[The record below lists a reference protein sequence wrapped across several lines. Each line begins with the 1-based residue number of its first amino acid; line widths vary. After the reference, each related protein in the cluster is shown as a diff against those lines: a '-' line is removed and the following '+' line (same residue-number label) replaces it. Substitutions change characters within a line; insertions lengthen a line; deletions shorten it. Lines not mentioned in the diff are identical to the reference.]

1 MTAPDAGPAVSD
13 RMNEGSAGSAGSDV
27 KSQIR
32 DVKNQV
38 VDHAK
43 TTLTE
48 ARDSAA
54 TSLTG
59 SKGRLAD
66 QVTHVA
72 DAFRSTTDHL
82 RQNDQPQ
89 LAGYADGVARQAE
102 RLAGYLRT
110 ADFRAM
116 GEDVRE
122 LARRQ
127 PALVVGGAFALGLL
141 AARFLEELGAEDGR
155 RVQRRLPSRRGGGA
169 VVQRWRLRC
178 DRLWHRGLRHRRV
191 WYRQP
196 RSGGRTRCRTLE
208 CARSAPSPSSWDS

>member
-1 MTAPDAGPAVSD
+1 MTAPDRAPAAID
-13 RMNEGSAGSAGSDV
+13 RTYDGADDARGSDV

-32 DVKNQV
+32 EVKNQV

-43 TTLTE
+43 TTLTQ

-54 TSLTG
+54 SSLTD
-59 SKGRLAD
+59 SKGRLAE

-72 DAFRSTTDHL
+72 NAFRTTTDHL

-116 GEDVRE
+116 GDDVRD

-141 AARFLEELGAEDGR
+141 AARFLKSSDRKTRAETRGEFHRAGIPEQSFTDTGFDAYSGQADAFSGA
-155 RVQRRLPSRRGGGA
+155 
-169 VVQRWRLRC
+169 
-178 DRLWHRGLRHRRV
+178 
-191 WYRQP
+191 
-196 RSGGRTRCRTLE
+196 SGGRDAGR
-208 CARSAPSPSSWDS
+208 

>member
-1 MTAPDAGPAVSD
+1 MTAPDRAPAISD
-13 RMNEGSAGSAGSDV
+13 RAYDTADRADGGM

-38 VDHAK
+38 VDQAK
-43 TTLTE
+43 TTLTQ

-54 TSLTG
+54 SSLTG

-72 DAFRSTTDHL
+72 DAFRTTTDHL
-82 RQNDQPQ
+82 RQNDQSQ
-89 LAGYADGVARQAE
+89 LAGYADGIARQAE

-116 GEDVRE
+116 GDDVQE

-141 AARFLEELGAEDGR
+141 AARFLKSSERKTRDEARADFHRAGIPEQSFTDTGFDAYSGQADAFYGA
-155 RVQRRLPSRRGGGA
+155 
-169 VVQRWRLRC
+169 
-178 DRLWHRGLRHRRV
+178 
-191 WYRQP
+191 
-196 RSGGRTRCRTLE
+196 SGGRDAGR
-208 CARSAPSPSSWDS
+208 

>member
-1 MTAPDAGPAVSD
+1 MTAPDNARVLSD
-13 RMNEGSAGSAGSDV
+13 RTYDGADGAGGSGV

-38 VDHAK
+38 VDQAK

-54 TSLTG
+54 SSLSS
-59 SKGRLAD
+59 SKGRLAE

-72 DAFRSTTDHL
+72 DAFRTTTDHL
-82 RQNDQPQ
+82 RRNDQPQ
-89 LAGYADGVARQAE
+89 LAGYADGVARQAD
-102 RLAGYLRT
+102 RLAGYLRN

-116 GEDVRE
+116 GDDVRE

-141 AARFLEELGAEDGR
+141 AARFLKSSE
-155 RVQRRLPSRRGGGA
+155 RRGREESRGEFHRAGIPEQSFTDTGFDAYSGQADAFYGA
-169 VVQRWRLRC
+169 
-178 DRLWHRGLRHRRV
+178 
-191 WYRQP
+191 
-196 RSGGRTRCRTLE
+196 SGGRDAGR
-208 CARSAPSPSSWDS
+208 

>member
-1 MTAPDAGPAVSD
+1 MTAPATTPAATAGAHMSPD
-13 RMNEGSAGSAGSDV
+13 GSAPSGV
-27 KSQIR
+27 RTQVR
-32 DVKNQV
+32 EVKNQV

-43 TTLTE
+43 STLTQ

-54 TSLTG
+54 SSLSE

-72 DAFRSTTDHL
+72 DAFRNTTDHL
-82 RQNDQPQ
+82 RQQNQPQ

-102 RLAGYLRT
+102 RLAGYLRN

-116 GEDVRE
+116 GDDLEQ

-141 AARFLEELGAEDGR
+141 AARFLRSSERRARDADAETRFQTLGAGAAAYEIPGTAGYERAGGSDAGR
-155 RVQRRLPSRRGGGA
+155 
-169 VVQRWRLRC
+169 
-178 DRLWHRGLRHRRV
+178 
-191 WYRQP
+191 
-196 RSGGRTRCRTLE
+196 
-208 CARSAPSPSSWDS
+208 

>member
-1 MTAPDAGPAVSD
+1 MTAPVTAP
-13 RMNEGSAGSAGSDV
+13 AGSVGAPTGPAGSDAGGV
-27 KSQIR
+27 RTQIR

-38 VDHAK
+38 VDQAK
-43 TTLTE
+43 STLSQ

-54 TSLTG
+54 SSLSD

-72 DAFRSTTDHL
+72 DAFRNTTDHL
-82 RQNDQPQ
+82 RQQNQPQ

-102 RLAGYLRT
+102 RLAGYLRN

-116 GEDVRE
+116 GDDLEQ

-141 AARFLEELGAEDGR
+141 AARFLKSSERKGREADASDAGYRSVGARAEAYQIPGTGAYE
-155 RVQRRLPSRRGGGA
+155 PAGGSD
-169 VVQRWRLRC
+169 V
-178 DRLWHRGLRHRRV
+178 DR
-191 WYRQP
+191 
-196 RSGGRTRCRTLE
+196 
-208 CARSAPSPSSWDS
+208 

>member
-1 MTAPDAGPAVSD
+1 M
-13 RMNEGSAGSAGSDV
+13 

-38 VDHAK
+38 VDQAK
-43 TTLTE
+43 TTLTQ
-48 ARDSAA
+48 ARDSAV
-54 TSLTG
+54 TSLTD
-59 SKGRLAD
+59 SKGRLAE

-72 DAFRSTTDHL
+72 DAFRTTTDHL
-82 RQNDQPQ
+82 RQNNQPQ

-102 RLAGYLRT
+102 RFAGYLRG

-141 AARFLEELGAEDGR
+141 AARFLKSSERKSTEGSNGDFHRAGTAERSFRDSGYAGTGYDAGYGAAGY
-155 RVQRRLPSRRGGGA
+155 GTTGYGGA
-169 VVQRWRLRC
+169 
-178 DRLWHRGLRHRRV
+178 
-191 WYRQP
+191 
-196 RSGGRTRCRTLE
+196 GGRD
-208 CARSAPSPSSWDS
+208 A

>member
-1 MTAPDAGPAVSD
+1 MTAPDRATAISD
-13 RMNEGSAGSAGSDV
+13 RAYDSADGAGGSGM

-32 DVKNQV
+32 DAKNQV
-38 VDHAK
+38 VDQAK
-43 TTLTE
+43 TTLAQ

-54 TSLTG
+54 SSLTD

-72 DAFRSTTDHL
+72 DAFRTTTDHL
-82 RQNDQPQ
+82 RQNDQSQ

-102 RLAGYLRT
+102 RLAGYLRN

-116 GEDVRE
+116 GEDVQE

-141 AARFLEELGAEDGR
+141 AARFLKSSERKSRDEARGEFHRAGVPEQSFTDTGFDAYGGQADAFYGA
-155 RVQRRLPSRRGGGA
+155 
-169 VVQRWRLRC
+169 
-178 DRLWHRGLRHRRV
+178 
-191 WYRQP
+191 
-196 RSGGRTRCRTLE
+196 SGGRDAGR
-208 CARSAPSPSSWDS
+208 

>member
-1 MTAPDAGPAVSD
+1 MTAPDAGL
-13 RMNEGSAGSAGSDV
+13 AGSDRVYEGSDSPAGTSV
-27 KSQIR
+27 KTQIR

-72 DAFRSTTDHL
+72 AAFRTTTDHL

-102 RLAGYLRT
+102 RLAGYLRN

-116 GEDVRE
+116 GDDVRE

-141 AARFLEELGAEDGR
+141 AARFLKSSERKTGERSNGDFHRAGIGEQAFGDR
-155 RVQRRLPSRRGGGA
+155 SYGGA
-169 VVQRWRLRC
+169 
-178 DRLWHRGLRHRRV
+178 
-191 WYRQP
+191 
-196 RSGGRTRCRTLE
+196 GGRD
-208 CARSAPSPSSWDS
+208 A

>member
-1 MTAPDAGPAVSD
+1 MTAPDTAPAGSD
-13 RMNEGSAGSAGSDV
+13 RMYDRSGEAGGSGV

-32 DVKNQV
+32 EVKDQV

-43 TTLTE
+43 TTLTQ

-54 TSLTG
+54 SSLTD
-59 SKGRLAD
+59 SKGRLAE

-72 DAFRSTTDHL
+72 GAFRTTTDHL

-89 LAGYADGVARQAE
+89 LAGYADGIARQAD
-102 RLAGYLRT
+102 RLAGYLRN

-116 GEDVRE
+116 GDDVRE

-141 AARFLEELGAEDGR
+141 AARFFKSSERKTRGEQRGEFHRAGIPEQSFTDTGFDAYSGQADAFYGA
-155 RVQRRLPSRRGGGA
+155 
-169 VVQRWRLRC
+169 
-178 DRLWHRGLRHRRV
+178 
-191 WYRQP
+191 
-196 RSGGRTRCRTLE
+196 SGGRDAGR
-208 CARSAPSPSSWDS
+208 

>member
-1 MTAPDAGPAVSD
+1 MTAPDAGPAAGNQTYSSSD
-13 RMNEGSAGSAGSDV
+13 GHAAGGV

-43 TTLTE
+43 TTLTD

-102 RLAGYLRT
+102 RFAGYLRN

-116 GEDVRE
+116 GEDVRQ

-141 AARFLEELGAEDGR
+141 AARFLKSSERKTREEASGQFHRAGVAEESFGDGGYGATAYGATAYGTAGSGAAGGLDAGR
-155 RVQRRLPSRRGGGA
+155 
-169 VVQRWRLRC
+169 
-178 DRLWHRGLRHRRV
+178 
-191 WYRQP
+191 
-196 RSGGRTRCRTLE
+196 
-208 CARSAPSPSSWDS
+208 

>member
-1 MTAPDAGPAVSD
+1 MYEGSD
-13 RMNEGSAGSAGSDV
+13 GSAGTGV

-102 RLAGYLRT
+102 RLAGYLRN

-141 AARFLEELGAEDGR
+141 AARFLKSSERKTSEGSGVGFHRAGVAEQSFGD
-155 RVQRRLPSRRGGGA
+155 SAYYGGA
-169 VVQRWRLRC
+169 SLEAA
-178 DRLWHRGLRHRRV
+178 
-191 WYRQP
+191 
-196 RSGGRTRCRTLE
+196 GGRDAGR
-208 CARSAPSPSSWDS
+208 

>member
-1 MTAPDAGPAVSD
+1 MTAPDRAP
-13 RMNEGSAGSAGSDV
+13 AGSDRTNDSPDGVGGNGV
-27 KSQIR
+27 KTQIR

-54 TSLTG
+54 SSLTS
-59 SKGRLAD
+59 SKGRLAE

-72 DAFRSTTDHL
+72 SAFRTTTDHL

-102 RLAGYLRT
+102 RLAGYLRN

-116 GEDVRE
+116 GDDVQE

-141 AARFLEELGAEDGR
+141 AARFLKSSERKPREDSRGEFHRAGIPEQSFADTGFDAYSGRADAYYGA
-155 RVQRRLPSRRGGGA
+155 A
-169 VVQRWRLRC
+169 
-178 DRLWHRGLRHRRV
+178 
-191 WYRQP
+191 
-196 RSGGRTRCRTLE
+196 GGRDAGR
-208 CARSAPSPSSWDS
+208 

>member
-1 MTAPDAGPAVSD
+1 MTAPD
-13 RMNEGSAGSAGSDV
+13 SALAGSDRTYENGGGSDGGSV

-32 DVKNQV
+32 EVKNQV

-54 TSLTG
+54 SSLAG
-59 SKGRLAD
+59 SKGRLAE

-72 DAFRSTTDHL
+72 NAFRTTTDHL

-102 RLAGYLRT
+102 RLAGYLRN

-116 GEDVRE
+116 GEDVQE

-141 AARFLEELGAEDGR
+141 AARFLKSSERKTRDDSRAEFHRAGIPEQSFTDTGFDAYSGQSDAFYGA
-155 RVQRRLPSRRGGGA
+155 
-169 VVQRWRLRC
+169 
-178 DRLWHRGLRHRRV
+178 
-191 WYRQP
+191 
-196 RSGGRTRCRTLE
+196 GGRDAGR
-208 CARSAPSPSSWDS
+208 